1 MLRVPFILEMISA
14 VPFMI
19 TVSSRVDLS
28 LSCVFLESQWVPF
41 NWFSRRVGGE
51 CCDQQSS
58 PLKLLISL
66 TGDFSFLQKPLHP
79 RISQLLARQALSG
92 KHDRK

>member
-19 TVSSRVDLS
+19 TVSSRAALVSVQPLGRESEGLLS
-28 LSCVFLESQWVPF
+28 L
-41 NWFSRRVGGE
+41 VGG
-51 CCDQQSS
+51 SVVTR
-58 PLKLLISL
+58 PLKPLISL

-79 RISQLLARQALSG
+79 RVSQLLARQALPG
-92 KHDRK
+92 KHDCE